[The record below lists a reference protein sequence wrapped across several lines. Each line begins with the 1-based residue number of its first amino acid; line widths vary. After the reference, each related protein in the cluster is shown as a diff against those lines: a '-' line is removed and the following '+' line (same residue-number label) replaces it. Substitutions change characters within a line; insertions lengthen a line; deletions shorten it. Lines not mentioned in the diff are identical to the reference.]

1 MASLED
7 LLHSPL
13 RPFLPFSGEKF
24 LGEFFGVPWELVLQ
38 GEYIAGFFE
47 SVYFPW
53 TFSRAEVHLKGFT
66 LPWKNPDISLKKNIH
81 ERNMTLGSKFQCSGH
96 FFSSPML
103 RLNVGLFGISGAG
116 FQWLQDATS
125 WFINGSEVI
134 PSLKLTY
141 IHRKGRRILH
151 PEWVSEVRIKTGR
164 QKITKKW
171 YVKTCIDSG

>member
-1 MASLED
+1 MAQNSSIQWTTHYKSMDKSITSLYT
-7 LLHSPL
+7 S
-13 RPFLPFSGEKF
+13 
-24 LGEFFGVPWELVLQ
+24 VP
-38 GEYIAGFFE
+38 YAGTVE
-47 SVYFPW
+47 SCHYQYTSPW

-134 PSLKLTY
+134 PSLKLTFFY
-141 IHRKGRRILH
+141 IAKEGGFCIQNGF
-151 PEWVSEVRIKTGR
+151 PKFVSKPVDKKS
-164 QKITKKW
+164 QKYDMWKHAYW
-171 YVKTCIDSG
+171 LWLN